1 MSPPRPESLSV
12 LESCMVFRSLGS
24 EDRQLLAKKA
34 HRRRFE
40 ARQPIFREGDPG
52 DSLLAVAS
60 GLVRISV
67 TSSKGREIILSD
79 VGLNEIFGEIA
90 VLDGLGRSADATAIA
105 DTELLVIDR
114 RDIVDFLAQRPEACL
129 KLLALVCARLRVSD
143 ERMLDI
149 ADSELA
155 VRLAKTLLRRG
166 IVAEGG
172 SLAISLSQTDLA
184 AIVSSSREAI
194 NRQLSAWQRG
204 GVVEIQ
210 ERAIFVRREADL
222 AVVAGLDRD
231 GSPAERRPR

>member
-1 MSPPRPESLSV
+1 
-12 LESCMVFRSLGS
+12 
-24 EDRQLLAKKA
+24 LLAKKS
-34 HRRRFE
+34 HRRRFR
-40 ARQPIFREGDPG
+40 ARQPIFHQGDPG
-52 DSLLAVAS
+52 DSLLAVAA

-67 TSSKGREIILSD
+67 TSDKGRDIILSD
-79 VGLNEIFGEIA
+79 VGPGEIFGEIA
-90 VLDGLGRSADATAIA
+90 LLDGLGRSADATAVTE
-105 DTELLVIDR
+105 TELLAIDR

-129 KLLALVCARLRVSD
+129 KLLAFVCARLRASD

-166 IVAEGG
+166 TIAEGG
-172 SLAISLSQTDLA
+172 ALAVLLSQTDLA

-210 ERAIFVRREADL
+210 ERAILVRREADL
-222 AVVAGLDRD
+222 AVVAGLDR
-231 GSPAERRPR
+231 GGGLPERRSR